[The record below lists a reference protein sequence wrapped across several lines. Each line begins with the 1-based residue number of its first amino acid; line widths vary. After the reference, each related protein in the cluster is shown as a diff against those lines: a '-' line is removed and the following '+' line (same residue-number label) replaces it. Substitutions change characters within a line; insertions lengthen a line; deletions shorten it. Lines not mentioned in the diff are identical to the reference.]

1 MDWQTIISGIISFL
15 IEILVMK
22 IIGVLIIV
30 FAAFV
35 IIRIWLRY
43 RHYKKRDPSS
53 PPESH
58 ALQYIINTIV
68 LIGHHIT
75 LHPEN
80 VKQNLEN
87 VKQNLNLPNIPMVD
101 TSNIDLQGVYVNI
114 HTITSFVFIYLLIM
128 THIDIV
134 VKYWVEFQPWRKAIY
149 DWSCR
154 YPWVKSIYD
163 WFYRHRAI
171 FDWFRRIDNKIDDV
185 IAKEKHVPPR

>member
-1 MDWQTIISGIISFL
+1 MDWQIIISGIIRFL
-15 IEILVMK
+15 IEILVIK
-22 IIGVLIIV
+22 IISILVIV

-43 RHYKKRDPSS
+43 RYYKKRDPSS

-58 ALQYIINTIV
+58 ALRYIINTIV

-75 LHPEN
+75 LHP
-80 VKQNLEN
+80 EN

-163 WFYRHRAI
+163 WFYLHPLVKRVKSI
-171 FDWFRRIDNKIDDV
+171 YDWFCRIDDKIGDGN
-185 IAKEKHVPPR
+185 R